1 MSSANTEG
9 WQNAWSHDANH
20 PELSISKSKE
30 LVVRKPLSHRAA
42 SDIEVY
48 RTQDGQTLLYHDQ
61 CLGPISDEIWSGYVN
76 YGVGWWPNEGFDN
89 ELISTLESKA
99 TTHEG
104 FLEPMQQ
111 GSQYSSS
118 ISHKSSVLLLLQA
131 IPNSCKVSG
140 KFYHWLLLRCSDN
153 DDNTFEHGR
162 AHR

>member
-1 MSSANTEG
+1 M
-9 WQNAWSHDANH
+9 
-20 PELSISKSKE
+20 
-30 LVVRKPLSHRAA
+30 
-42 SDIEVY
+42 
-48 RTQDGQTLLYHDQ
+48 
-61 CLGPISDEIWSGYVN
+61 N

-131 IPNSCKVSG
+131 IPNSYNVSRKNLPLTYAEMFRKKGCSQTIIIHSSMAEHAG
-140 KFYHWLLLRCSDN
+140 K
-153 DDNTFEHGR
+153 HGTQVE
-162 AHR
+162 